1 MVGMNRAGTGTAFPI
16 AVDHLTMFTRVLAT

>member
-1 MVGMNRAGTGTAFPI
+1 MNRAGTGTAFPI